1 LEIVCTFAT
10 YKTQNKRKM
19 ALSKEELKGLYVG
32 QELFVVYSPRRKGET
47 PNTGVEK
54 VTKIGNKYFYVNRGE
69 SKYTE
74 NKYQRQTG
82 DYVAEYSNYPSHLYF
97 DEATYRQDKEAKELW
112 GKYRDITTRMYSKP
126 PHLTT
131 EMVKEL
137 IEILTPPTEE

>member
-1 LEIVCTFAT
+1 
-10 YKTQNKRKM
+10 M

-32 QELFVVYSPRRKGET
+32 QELFVVYTPHRRGNA
-47 PNTGVEK
+47 PNTAVEK
-54 VTKIGNKYFYVNRGE
+54 VTKIGSKYFYVNEG
-69 SKYTE
+69 E
-74 NKYQRQTG
+74 NKYSEHKHDKETG
-82 DYVAEYSNYPSHLYF
+82 AYVADYTSYPPVLYF

-112 GKYRDITTRMYSKP
+112 GKYRDITTQMYSKP